1 MRSRLAY
8 LHLPKAAG
16 TSLRAAL
23 SAYYDEEDTVPWS
36 FDRHL
41 FGDDPRLGEVAEP
54 VFLGQPD
61 ELAGY
66 AYMEG
71 HWTLPTITSAFD
83 PSDVVC
89 VLREPRARFLSH
101 YTFWRGWPE
110 WMHDLWQPYDG
121 ARFARLTLG
130 EYCQEPAIAHQ
141 ADNLVT
147 RLILGPHPLAPN
159 DSHIRAGDV
168 DRLAAQACRR
178 LDDVGYVDVLE
189 RGDDVYR
196 DLESWFGSPLTRERL
211 NETDLGEGEPVDLD
225 DFSDA
230 RTMSLVNDRNASDL
244 QIWHHVAAARG
255 VAERVARSTSDAA
268 FARSVAKIAAGHAA
282 LALRPEVERYM
293 RERIAG
299 EIAEKARLD
308 AEAWERSV
316 LAEQARLAELPPVS
330 FPTRLIRLMRRGP
343 AAVWRRTFAEI
354 DRRRGRPHT

>member
-1 MRSRLAY
+1 M
-8 LHLPKAAG
+8 
-16 TSLRAAL
+16 
-23 SAYYDEEDTVPWS
+23 YYDEADTVPWS
-36 FDRHL
+36 FDHHL
-41 FGDDPRLGEVAEP
+41 FGDDPRIGEVGEP
-54 VFLGQPD
+54 IFLGQPD

-71 HWTLPTITSAFD
+71 HWTLPTITAAFE

-89 VLREPRARFLSH
+89 LLREPRARFLSH

-121 ARFARLTLG
+121 ARYAQLRLS

-147 RLILGPHPLAPN
+147 RLILGWHPLAPS
-159 DSHIRAGDV
+159 DTFIRPGDI
-168 DRLAAQACRR
+168 DRLAAEACRR

-189 RGDDVYR
+189 RGDAVYR

-230 RTMSLVNDRNASDL
+230 RTMALVNDRNASDL
-244 QIWHHVAAARG
+244 QIWHHVAKLRG
-255 VAERVARSTSDAA
+255 VPDSVARQTSDAA
-268 FARSVAKIAAGHAA
+268 FGRSVAKIAAAHSA

-299 EIAEKARLD
+299 EVAEKARLD
-308 AEAWERSV
+308 ADAWDRSV
-316 LAEQARLAELPPVS
+316 LAEQAELADQPTAS
-330 FPTRLIRLMRRGP
+330 FSARLIGLIRRGP
-343 AAVWRRTFAEI
+343 AAVWRRTLAAIE
-354 DRRRGRPHT
+354 RRKSQPGT